1 MFCDVEISFLEL
13 NIIQKSE
20 NKYTVFFELSVSILS
35 FAKKKKFAYIDK
47 THDQNCSNKKVV
59 NYNNNP
65 WRSFIQKW
73 VAI

>member
-35 FAKKKKFAYIDK
+35 FAKKKKVCL
-47 THDQNCSNKKVV
+47 HWE
-59 NYNNNP
+59 NP
-65 WRSFIQKW
+65 WSELFEQEGGQL
-73 VAI
+73 